1 MQEAIDA
8 EFFARSTPLIGAEG
22 VQRLK
27 LARVAV
33 FGLGGVGSYTVEAL
47 ARAGV
52 GTLYLIDGDT
62 ISPSNLNRQLF
73 ALHSTLGLAK
83 TAAAAQRIADINPRC
98 TVHQHFQRVLPDEEG
113 RLPFLDF
120 LSSVDFM
127 IDAVDTLALKVALAK
142 EAAVRAVPLIAAMGC
157 GNKLNPLRFQF
168 ADIYETSVCPLCK
181 KMRNA
186 LKKAHIPHLRVLYS
200 QEVPNVQLRP
210 PASVSW
216 VPSVAGMLIAA
227 EVLQQLIH
235 TTAVPKETMQAHLP

>member
-73 ALHSTLGLAK
+73 ALHSTLGCTK

-120 LSSVDFM
+120 LSSVDF
-127 IDAVDTLALKVALAK
+127 IVDAVDTLALKVALAK
-142 EAAVRAVPLIAAMGC
+142 EASMCAIPLIAAMGC
-157 GNKLNPLRFQF
+157 GNKLNPLHFQF

-181 KMRNA
+181 KMRSA
-186 LKKAHIPHLRVLYS
+186 LKKANIPHLRVLYS
-200 QEVPNVQLRP
+200 QEVPKAQERP

-216 VPSVAGMLIAA
+216 VPSVAGILIAA
-227 EVLQQLIH
+227 EALQQLISCCSDC
-235 TTAVPKETMQAHLP
+235 